1 MLNKDLGGEGW
12 GSWDMPPRKPK
23 WMRWRTYEEK
33 YQRWERVFKQADAE
47 FTIRTASLL
56 SRFPR

>member
-1 MLNKDLGGEGW
+1 
-12 GSWDMPPRKPK
+12 
-23 WMRWRTYEEK
+23 MRWRTYEEK

-56 SRFPR
+56 SRFR